1 MFRIAWVPFLYPCS
15 ERKGKTLGLGGACFS
30 EHVAALLGAS
40 GLVKGFG
47 PVRCKI
53 RVRIL
58 PVMVPG
64 LDFVLRVFRNDWKV
78 LTEK

>member
-58 PVMVPG
+58 TG
-64 LDFVLRVFRNDWKV
+64 YGTWFRFCS
-78 LTEK
+78 ESFQE